1 MSSYELLALTVKV
14 YTNLSIKLHIR
25 VNSIRD
31 VFLELF
37 CDFKMGLF
45 FLAITASI
53 VQRLERLLSFAL
65 RRKQVYGE
73 LFVSHVFV
81 VGELPNVA

>member
-1 MSSYELLALTVKV
+1 MNFLLRRSK
-14 YTNLSIKLHIR
+14 YTQINDGRVNSLHTR
-25 VNSIRD
+25 TNSIRD
-31 VFLELF
+31 VFLEIF

-53 VQRLERLLSFAL
+53 VQRLEILLCFAL

-73 LFVSHVFV
+73 LFVSHELV

>member
-1 MSSYELLALTVKV
+1 MSYELLAPTVKV
-14 YTNLSIKLHIR
+14 YLSQIASYSCQFNTGR
-25 VNSIRD
+25 VSG
-31 VFLELF
+31 LF

-53 VQRLERLLSFAL
+53 VQRLEKLLCFAL
-65 RRKQVYGE
+65 RRKQVNGE